1 MSTQAIKTM
10 NQIVLARSRMV
21 GAQTGA
27 TTEQALA
34 ATPNTGAAYC
44 VVRPGLPARYVASNG
59 GWTSDPTQ
67 ALTWN
72 NTTDLLRA
80 AYKLNISGLRIIA
93 APTPAD
99 LAVLAGDVATA
110 AASRKA
116 SLAARNAK
124 KTARKDALRA
134 ARKPTAITS
143 TETQARPT

>member
-10 NQIVLARSRMV
+10 NQIVLARSRTV
-21 GAQTGA
+21 GTQTGL

-34 ATPNTGAAYC
+34 TNAKAGIAYC
-44 VVRPGLPARYVASNG
+44 VVRPGLPLRYVATNG
-59 GWTSDPTQ
+59 GWTSDPAD

-80 AYKLNISGLRIIA
+80 AYKLNISGLRIIG
-93 APTPAD
+93 APTAAD
-99 LAVLAGDVATA
+99 LAALASDVATA

-124 KTARKDALRA
+124 KIARKDALRA
-134 ARKPTAITS
+134 ARTPAATV
-143 TETQARPT
+143 